1 MLDIVVFCVMDT
13 KKLIINYL
21 TIKLFSRISS

>member
-1 MLDIVVFCVMDT
+1 MLNIVVFYVMDT
-13 KKLIINYL
+13 KKFIINYL

>member
-1 MLDIVVFCVMDT
+1 MLNIVVFLRYGHEKM
-13 KKLIINYL
+13 IINYL

>member
-13 KKLIINYL
+13 EKLIINYL